1 MLLHIEKFLLDLR
14 NRISYNNYSS
24 LGSWRNGYRIRLLTC
39 KFQVRVLVVLPKFLS
54 LWRSGN
60 ASGSYPVSLW
70 FESIWGHQI
79 TERYMERFQ
88 VVQLNVTPK
97 ALLVLKEFLYNT
109 KIGGGKFDE
118 DILRIVDGIDSI
130 AEWVAE
136 WEEKYGVP
144 VITTEASTEYGVTYS
159 VN

>member
-1 MLLHIEKFLLDLR
+1 
-14 NRISYNNYSS
+14 
-24 LGSWRNGYRIRLLTC
+24 
-39 KFQVRVLVVLPKFLS
+39 
-54 LWRSGN
+54 
-60 ASGSYPVSLW
+60 
-70 FESIWGHQI
+70 
-79 TERYMERFQ
+79 MERFQ